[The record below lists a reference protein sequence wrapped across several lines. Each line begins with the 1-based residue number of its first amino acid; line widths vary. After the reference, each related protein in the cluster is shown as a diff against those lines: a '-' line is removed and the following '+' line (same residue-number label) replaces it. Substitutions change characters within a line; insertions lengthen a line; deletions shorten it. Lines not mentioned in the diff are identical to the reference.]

1 MKPQNQTDALNKA
14 ISLLQHKQTQ
24 ELIALKEQ
32 LQLSYETLKP
42 INLIKKTLHEVALSP
57 DIKNNLVN
65 NIIGLTTGYLSKK
78 VLVGASHNPI
88 KRVFG
93 TVMQFAIANVV
104 SKHSDTVKAVVEML
118 VHRILLHLHKPEPA
132 QHLPDIEANSSIND

>member
-14 ISLLQHKQTQ
+14 IILLQHKQTQ

-42 INLIKKTLHEVALSP
+42 INLIKNILHEVALSP

-104 SKHSDTVKAVVEML
+104 SKHSGTVKAVVEML
-118 VHRILLHLHKPEPA
+118 VHRILLHLHKPE

>member
-42 INLIKKTLHEVALSP
+42 INLIKNTLHEVALSP
-57 DIKNNLVN
+57 DINNILVN

-118 VHRILLHLHKPEPA
+118 VHRILLHLHKPESA
-132 QHLPDIEANSSIND
+132 QHLPEIETNSSIND